1 MKDKSK
7 RIALAGI
14 GSAISLL
21 FVVAGYYLD
30 MISLTMNVF
39 ATAGLMLTLYKG
51 YYREAVLS
59 FIVVSGLV
67 FLIVN
72 IGAVPFIMV
81 GGSYT
86 IFTLFWENKGY
97 NYYKSLPIKIAY
109 SALVFFILYQ
119 VINYIAIDFERFSI
133 LKNLNKG
140 LLYFLMNLA
149 FSILFVVYD
158 SLLLLCY
165 RYLKNKVFNKI
176 IK

>member
-1 MKDKSK
+1 M
-7 RIALAGI
+7 
-14 GSAISLL
+14 
-21 FVVAGYYLD
+21 D

-59 FIVVSGLV
+59 FIVVSGLG

-81 GGSYT
+81 GLHHLHGV
-86 IFTLFWENKGY
+86 WEKKGILELLQKPAHK
-97 NYYKSLPIKIAY
+97 NR
-109 SALVFFILYQ
+109 VFGAGIFILYQ